1 MNQLK
6 TASLLGLLSALLMG
20 SSYALFGGS
29 GGIVIGLGLAAI
41 TNLGAWYYSDQIA
54 LSAYQAQPV
63 RPHQAPQLYALV
75 QGLAQRANL
84 PMPRLYIIPNSAANA
99 FATGRDPHH
108 AAIAVTEGLLRMLP
122 TAELEGVLAHE
133 LAHIQNRDTLTQ
145 AVAATLAGAIAFL
158 AQMVSYSF
166 WFFGGSRDNDRGFN
180 PLGALL
186 MVMLAPLSATILQL
200 GISRTREFSADEA
213 AARLTGR
220 PRALAQALSRLETN
234 AQRHPLGGNP
244 AFEPLL
250 IMNAPARQW
259 ISNLFTTHPSTR
271 DRINRL
277 LKLEQQLQGRSSF
290 VFNTF

>member
-6 TASLLGLLSALLMG
+6 TASLLGLLSALLIW
-20 SSYALFGGS
+20 SSYALLGGS
-29 GGIVIGLGLAAI
+29 GGVVMGIGLAAI

-63 RPHQAPQLYALV
+63 RSHQVPQLYHLV
-75 QGLAQRANL
+75 QRLAQRANL
-84 PMPRLYIIPNSAANA
+84 PMPQLYIIPSSAANA
-99 FATGRDPHH
+99 FATGRDPNH

-122 TAELEGVLAHE
+122 EAELEGVLAHE

-158 AQMVSYSF
+158 AQIISYSF
-166 WFFGGSRDNDRGFN
+166 WFFGGSNDNDRGFN

-186 MVMLAPLSATILQL
+186 MIVLAPLTATILQL
-200 GISRTREFSADEA
+200 GISRTREFSADES

-220 PRALAQALSRLETN
+220 PRALAQALSRLEGN
-234 AQRHPLGGNP
+234 AQRHSLGGNP
-244 AFEPLL
+244 AFRPLL
-250 IMNAPARQW
+250 IINAPARQW
-259 ISNLFTTHPSTR
+259 LSNLFTTHPSTR

-277 LKLEQQLQGRSSF
+277 LKLEQQMQRRQSF
-290 VFNTF
+290 VLNSF